1 MGSGATPHDGA
12 PVSGIFRGVVDAKG
26 GDNYLPP
33 EPLNGARAMPSNHHP
48 VTELNDRSREIFR
61 LIVETFVE
69 TGEPVGSRTISR
81 KSGLNLSSA
90 SIRNV
95 MADLQDAGLLFSPHT
110 SAGRLPTD
118 AGLRLFVDGI
128 LELGGLSAH
137 ERDDIESL
145 CAGAGK
151 SVEEALD
158 EATTALS
165 GLSHCASIVL
175 APKNESPLKHIEF
188 VKLAE
193 GRALV
198 VMVNEQGIV
207 ENRIIEVP
215 LGIPPSALVE
225 AGNYLTNRLAGRTL
239 AEALSNVHQEIES
252 HRAQL
257 DNLASELVERGLA
270 HWSGGNLQ
278 QGYLIVR
285 GQANLLENITAMEE
299 LEQVRELFQALEARE
314 NLARLIDLT
323 ELAEGVQIFIGADNA
338 LFAHA
343 GCSMIV
349 APFNDKS
356 EKIVGAIGII
366 GPTRMNYARIVPM
379 VDYTSKV
386 LSRIIG

>member
-1 MGSGATPHDGA
+1 MSTSD
-12 PVSGIFRGVVDAKG
+12 R
-26 GDNYLPP
+26 
-33 EPLNGARAMPSNHHP
+33 P
-48 VTELNDRSREIFR
+48 VTELSDRSQEIFR

-69 TGEPVGSRTISR
+69 TGVPVGSRTISQ
-81 KSGLNLSSA
+81 KTGLELSPA

-95 MADLQDAGLLFSPHT
+95 MADLQDAGLLFAPHT

-118 AGLRLFVDGI
+118 AGLKLFVDGI
-128 LELGGLSAH
+128 LELGGLSAD
-137 ERDDIESL
+137 ERDGIEAL

-151 SVEEALD
+151 SVEEALS
-158 EATTALS
+158 ETTTALS
-165 GLSHCASIVL
+165 GLSNCASIVL
-175 APKNESPLKHIEF
+175 APKYEAPLKHIEF
-188 VKLAE
+188 VKLSE

-198 VMVNEQGIV
+198 VMVSETGVV

-215 LGIPPSALVE
+215 LGIPISAMVE
-225 AGNYLTNRLAGRTL
+225 AGNYLTRRLAGHTL
-239 AEALSNVHQEIES
+239 AETLSEIHLEIDE
-252 HRAQL
+252 HRAHL
-257 DNLASELVERGLA
+257 DNLASDLVERGLA

-285 GQANLLENITAMEE
+285 GQSNLLENITALED
-299 LEQVRELFQALEARE
+299 LEQVRDLFQVLDARE
-314 NLARLIDLT
+314 NLAKLIDLT
-323 ELAEGVQIFIGADNA
+323 QLAEGVQIFIGADNA

-349 APFNDKS
+349 APFNDSS